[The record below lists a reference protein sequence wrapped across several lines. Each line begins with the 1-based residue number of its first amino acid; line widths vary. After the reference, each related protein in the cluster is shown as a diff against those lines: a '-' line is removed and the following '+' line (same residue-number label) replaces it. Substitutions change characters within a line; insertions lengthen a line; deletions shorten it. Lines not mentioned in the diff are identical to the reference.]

1 MDEYLNDYLAHHG
14 IKGQRWGVRRTPE
27 ELGHVTK
34 TKKPNKT
41 AEKALNYAKQ
51 KIAERRANSKEN
63 NRERLKEYLRK
74 HPEKLPK
81 YGRKLTEDEANEI
94 IKNIQYDR
102 KLKDIRK
109 EEYQRGLDR
118 MKQIVD
124 TGKTIKDALGV
135 GKDIY
140 NAYVDI
146 HNSTHDEG
154 EQLTKIGDKKQ
165 KPKEDRSAI
174 EKIVRG
180 GSIDDILKNVGKM
193 TESELNTAVNRVQK
207 QKNLEDMKKP
217 KEDRSDIEKIV
228 RAGSAKDIKE
238 HIADMTASELETA
251 MKRLK
256 YEGTLD
262 ELLKK

>member
-34 TKKPNKT
+34 SKKPNKT

-81 YGRKLTEDEANEI
+81 YGRKITEDEANEI

-102 KLKDIRK
+102 KLKDIRQQ
-109 EEYQRGLDR
+109 EYDRGLA
-118 MKQIVD
+118 KIKKTVD
-124 TGKTIKDALGV
+124 TARTISDALTI
-135 GKDIY
+135 GKNIY
-140 NAYVDI
+140 NAYADI
-146 HNSTHDEG
+146 HNSTSDG
-154 EQLTKIGDKKQ
+154 KRINKIGEKKE
-165 KPKEDRSAI
+165 EDRSVI
-174 EKIVRG
+174 EKIVRT
-180 GSIDDILKNVGKM
+180 GSASDVLKNVGKM
-193 TESELNTAVNRVQK
+193 TGKELD
-207 QKNLEDMKKP
+207 E
-217 KEDRSDIEKIV
+217 
-228 RAGSAKDIKE
+228 
-238 HIADMTASELETA
+238 A

-256 YEGTLD
+256 YEETLNNMAS
-262 ELLKK
+262 KK